1 MYVNRVSHSMRRYE
15 KFTRKEEIKV
25 KIQHTTTT
33 TATTT
38 ILCTINKTSERL
50 HFLVL
55 NSFLYVVFVS
65 CVFRRRAEERQAL
78 TIFFYFLFFVF
89 FLCLFYFAQVLV
101 LWCYFQRFCLTETI
115 ICSIEIAVC
124 CTKQVRAVPWSFRYC
139 RLSDMKQKQY
149 KCFFPSI
156 QHFSSNRSIFFTFIF
171 VDFFVFFFCNCRCET
186 VYCDASSESNTFWWL
201 LSFFFS
207 LQFR

>member
-78 TIFFYFLFFVF
+78 TIFFYFLFFVVF
-89 FLCLFYFAQVLV
+89 SMSFLLCTGSCSLMLFSTVLLNRNDYLFHRNRCV
-101 LWCYFQRFCLTETI
+101 LYKTSSCSALVFSILSSIRHEAKTI
-115 ICSIEIAVC
+115 
-124 CTKQVRAVPWSFRYC
+124 Q
-139 RLSDMKQKQY
+139 M
-149 KCFFPSI
+149 
-156 QHFSSNRSIFFTFIF
+156 
-171 VDFFVFFFCNCRCET
+171 
-186 VYCDASSESNTFWWL
+186 
-201 LSFFFS
+201 FFS
-207 LQFR
+207 LYSTLQQQSVNIFHVYFRWLFCFFFLQL